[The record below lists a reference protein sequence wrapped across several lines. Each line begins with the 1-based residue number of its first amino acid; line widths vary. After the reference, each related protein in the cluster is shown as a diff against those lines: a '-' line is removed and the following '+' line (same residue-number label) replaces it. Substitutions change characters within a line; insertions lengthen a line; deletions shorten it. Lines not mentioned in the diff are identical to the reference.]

1 MEGGPVSAGHAVR
14 GLHSVTMTE
23 EGYEHTADLLTE
35 TLGFRCVDESNNR
48 FRFLTG
54 DGGAGA
60 RLDVLCSP
68 ESPRGLDRRWHDAP
82 HRLAKPR

>member
-1 MEGGPVSAGHAVR
+1 
-14 GLHSVTMTE
+14 MTE

-68 ESPRGLDRRWHDAP
+68 ESPRGLDAAGTVHHIAWRNPDDDAQ
-82 HRLAKPR
+82 LQ

>member
-1 MEGGPVSAGHAVR
+1 
-14 GLHSVTMTE
+14 MTE

-35 TLGFRCVDESNNR
+35 TLGVRCVDESNNR

-68 ESPRGLDRRWHDAP
+68 ESPRRLDAP
-82 HRLAKPR
+82 GTVHHIAWRNPDDDAQLQ